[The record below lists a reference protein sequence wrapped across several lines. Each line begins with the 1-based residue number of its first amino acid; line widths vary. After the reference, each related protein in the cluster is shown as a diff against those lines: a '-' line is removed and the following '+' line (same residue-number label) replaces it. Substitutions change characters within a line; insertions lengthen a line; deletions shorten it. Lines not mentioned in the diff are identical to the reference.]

1 MSFLSRLKSKIEEH
15 REELHELGPRSRTSI
30 ADGKA
35 SRPQT
40 GIPSGKRNK
49 QTTINTIDLEN
60 KILELEAEF
69 EKEKT
74 RGNELRNTIQSRQE
88 RYVKREQE
96 YRSTVTEYEN
106 KLNEG
111 FPAKD
116 PRLYDTTT
124 KNLEKINQYHSEIL
138 QKIGTVQHKTM
149 NLLKNQEIEIVKGFN
164 SDLTEK
170 SRELEEEKKKDSDKG
185 EMNQKESKLH
195 EELES
200 NKSQIDLID
209 SKNKYLTQRNSEL
222 KIEFKSHDQDKKILE
237 AQIQALRATN
247 EKVKRS
253 LEIYRSNYTEPQTS
267 MPPVRGKSARIQ
279 SAVSRVSDKEVPN
292 QYQSVISKLKRMIEL
307 DQKNTRAART
317 AYARELEAKKE
328 LELMLRQCVDD
339 VKVHINKKRSEQRM
353 NSSEK
358 SVEDIEK
365 VIEILLSQERVLTLL
380 YDKTFP
386 PRSLMKEPFFNG
398 TDSRTIINQ
407 EDVYEVLDN
416 IDSSIEID
424 DN

>member
-1 MSFLSRLKSKIEEH
+1 M
-15 REELHELGPRSRTSI
+15 
-30 ADGKA
+30 
-35 SRPQT
+35 
-40 GIPSGKRNK
+40 
-49 QTTINTIDLEN
+49 
-60 KILELEAEF
+60 
-69 EKEKT
+69 
-74 RGNELRNTIQSRQE
+74 
-88 RYVKREQE
+88 
-96 YRSTVTEYEN
+96 
-106 KLNEG
+106 
-111 FPAKD
+111 
-116 PRLYDTTT
+116 
-124 KNLEKINQYHSEIL
+124 
-138 QKIGTVQHKTM
+138 
-149 NLLKNQEIEIVKGFN
+149 
-164 SDLTEK
+164 
-170 SRELEEEKKKDSDKG
+170 
-185 EMNQKESKLH
+185 
-195 EELES
+195 
-200 NKSQIDLID
+200 ID

-380 YDKTFP
+380 YDKTF
-386 PRSLMKEPFFNG
+386 FNG

>member
-1 MSFLSRLKSKIEEH
+1 M
-15 REELHELGPRSRTSI
+15 
-30 ADGKA
+30 
-35 SRPQT
+35 
-40 GIPSGKRNK
+40 
-49 QTTINTIDLEN
+49 
-60 KILELEAEF
+60 
-69 EKEKT
+69 
-74 RGNELRNTIQSRQE
+74 
-88 RYVKREQE
+88 
-96 YRSTVTEYEN
+96 
-106 KLNEG
+106 
-111 FPAKD
+111 
-116 PRLYDTTT
+116 
-124 KNLEKINQYHSEIL
+124 
-138 QKIGTVQHKTM
+138 
-149 NLLKNQEIEIVKGFN
+149 
-164 SDLTEK
+164 
-170 SRELEEEKKKDSDKG
+170 
-185 EMNQKESKLH
+185 
-195 EELES
+195 
-200 NKSQIDLID
+200 
-209 SKNKYLTQRNSEL
+209 
-222 KIEFKSHDQDKKILE
+222 
-237 AQIQALRATN
+237 
-247 EKVKRS
+247 
-253 LEIYRSNYTEPQTS
+253 
-267 MPPVRGKSARIQ
+267 
-279 SAVSRVSDKEVPN
+279 SRVSDKEVPN